1 MGLSQVITVWQS
13 HFWRKRMNGILCA
26 DMDNTIIYSYKRNIG
41 ENKLNVELY
50 NGREISFISEKTHDL
65 LKKVS
70 EKMTIIPTSTRTEE
84 QYKRIDLDIGI
95 VPYALVCNGG
105 VLLVNGKRD
114 REWYLESLQMIR
126 NSKPE
131 MEKAQQILAGDS
143 RRKFELRFLD
153 ELFIFT
159 KCEKPEEVVKDL
171 QAKLTTKLVDV
182 FHNGEKV
189 YVVPVNLSKGMA
201 VRRLRKRLQPAYII
215 AAGDSEF
222 DVSMVE
228 ESDLGLVPA
237 GFKKIYGNGSD
248 RFKET
253 VMEMEAGRLFS
264 ETLLEKCL
272 VLYFK
277 EPD

>member
-1 MGLSQVITVWQS
+1 
-13 HFWRKRMNGILCA
+13 MNGILCA
-26 DMDNTIIYSYKRNIG
+26 DMDNTIIYSYTRNIG

-126 NSKPE
+126 NSRPE

-159 KCEKPEEVVKDL
+159 KCEKPEEVVEDL